1 MHFFI
6 ETYKNNPDSFIFFD
20 VFEPIYQKETSKSH
34 SNPYMKHFRTS
45 KFGSKDTV
53 RFLST
58 NFHDGTVN
66 PNVMVG
72 FCKSRHELS
81 KKYGVDCNILIENSC
96 QLLLKGWFL
105 TRQDNQ
111 PFSFNLLNSYH
122 CRCLYPMSC
131 PDGLQWP
138 YKLHHR

>member
-20 VFEPIYQKETSKSH
+20 VFEPIYQKETSKSD

-66 PNVMVG
+66 PKLDPMTFAVSFTYSILYVMVG
-72 FCKSRHELS
+72 FC
-81 KKYGVDCNILIENSC
+81 
-96 QLLLKGWFL
+96 
-105 TRQDNQ
+105 
-111 PFSFNLLNSYH
+111 
-122 CRCLYPMSC
+122 
-131 PDGLQWP
+131 
-138 YKLHHR
+138 